1 MKRYDFMRLLVFFDL
16 PVKTKKDKRN
26 SSLFRKFLIT
36 KGFFMLQYSI
46 YCKILFNR
54 EQGFHIK
61 ENIKKNVPERGNVRI
76 MMITEK
82 QFAKMEVIIGGISN
96 QEETVTEEALIIL

>member
-16 PVKTKKDKRN
+16 PVKTKKDVRN
-26 SSLFRKFLIT
+26 YTMFRKYLIT

-46 YCKILFNR
+46 YCKVLFNR
-54 EQGFHIK
+54 EQGVHIK
-61 ENIKKNVPERGNVRI
+61 ESIKKNVPQRGNVRI

-82 QFAKMEVIIGGISN
+82 QFSKMEVIIGGISN
-96 QEETVTEEALIIL
+96 QEETVKDEALIIL